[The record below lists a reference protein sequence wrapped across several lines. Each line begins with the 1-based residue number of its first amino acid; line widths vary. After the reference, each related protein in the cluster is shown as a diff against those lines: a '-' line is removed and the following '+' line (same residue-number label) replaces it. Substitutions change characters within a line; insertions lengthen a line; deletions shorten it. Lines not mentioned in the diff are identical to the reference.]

1 MVVPASDYGNAL
13 ASKTVCSGGMFE
25 YKKGEIDEVEL
36 LTLINLNHLTPPETL
51 SG

>member
-13 ASKTVCSGGMFE
+13 ASKTVCSRGMFE

-36 LTLINLNHLTPPETL
+36 LTSINLNYLTPPETVL
-51 SG
+51 G